1 MEKGEQGMAIQVNMR
16 TYRPQPV
23 SSKTGRRAAPRFS
36 ITLSGEQWRCL
47 AILVAIAL
55 VAGLVIT
62 HFFHGKLVD
71 MRARAEQ
78 LRVVNTAIGNE
89 NVRLLATRAQLSSKT
104 YIVSRVGTKLN
115 LFEPEKGQLHR
126 M

>member
-1 MEKGEQGMAIQVNMR
+1 MALQVNVR

-23 SSKTGRRAAPRFS
+23 SSKTGRKAAPRFNM
-36 ITLSGEQWRCL
+36 TLSGEQWRCI

-55 VAGLVIT
+55 VAGLTIT

-71 MRARAEQ
+71 MRARAEK

-89 NVRLLATRAQLSSKT
+89 NVRLLANRAQLSSKT

>member
-1 MEKGEQGMAIQVNMR
+1 MALQVNVR

-23 SSKTGRRAAPRFS
+23 SSKTGRQAAPRFS
-36 ITLSGEQWRCL
+36 MTLSGEQWRCI

-55 VAGLVIT
+55 VAGLIIT

-89 NVRLLATRAQLSSKT
+89 NVRLLASRAQLSSKT